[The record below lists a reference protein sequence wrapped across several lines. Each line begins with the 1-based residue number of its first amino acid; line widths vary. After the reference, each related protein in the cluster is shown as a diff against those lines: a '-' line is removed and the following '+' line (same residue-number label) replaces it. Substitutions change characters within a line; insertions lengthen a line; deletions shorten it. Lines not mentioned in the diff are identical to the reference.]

1 MGVPVIQL
9 VVAFGRQM
17 SRPLARK
24 IIAYAIKHPY
34 LRNRI
39 LVPVGRSLHAIS
51 FRLRIKSIGL
61 AVPSKTPNVTEQ
73 QAIEMASETL
83 VEALIYLLTVLL
95 IYAIYRSNP
104 EKAKASDVE
113 KYIKENEERIEKF
126 EEKLKEQGEITVKI
140 VKIIRENK
148 LDDRNILTDKGQ
160 KGQLLSFIGGK
171 MKTLIPG
178 QDKTSR

>member
-1 MGVPVIQL
+1 MMVFQL

-17 SRPLARK
+17 SRPLARR
-24 IIAYAIKHPY
+24 IIEYAIKHPY

-39 LVPVGRSLHAIS
+39 LIPVGRSLHAIS

-61 AVPSKTPNVTEQ
+61 AVPSKTPSVTDQ

-83 VEALIYLLTVLL
+83 VEALIYVTTVLL

-113 KYIKENEERIEKF
+113 KYIKDNESKLQRF
-126 EEKLKEQGEITVKI
+126 EEKLKEQDELVSKM
-140 VKIIRENK
+140 VKIIRENN
-148 LDDRNILTDKGQ
+148 LDAKNVLADKH
-160 KGQLLSFIGGK
+160 KGQLLTYLGDK
-171 MKTLIPG
+171 VKTLIPG
-178 QDKTSR
+178 QDRTAR

>member
-1 MGVPVIQL
+1 MGIPLIQL
-9 VVAFGRQM
+9 AVAFGRQM
-17 SRPLARK
+17 SRPLARR
-24 IIAYAIKHPY
+24 IIEYAIKHPY
-34 LRNRI
+34 LRNKI
-39 LVPVGRSLHAIS
+39 LVPVGRSLHAIA

-61 AVPSKTPNVTEQ
+61 AVPSKTPSVTDQ

-83 VEALIYLLTVLL
+83 VEALIYLTTVLL

-113 KYIKENEERIEKF
+113 KYIKENEDRVREF
-126 EEKLKEQGEITVKI
+126 EEKLKEQDELIAKM

-148 LDDRNILTDKGQ
+148 LDVKNVLVDKN
-160 KGQLLSFIGGK
+160 KGQLLTFLGDK

>member
-1 MGVPVIQL
+1 MGIPVIQL

-17 SRPLARK
+17 SRPIARK

-61 AVPSKTPNVTEQ
+61 AVPSKTPTVTEQ

-83 VEALIYLLTVLL
+83 VEALIYLLTVVL

-113 KYIKENEERIEKF
+113 KYVKENEDRIAKF
-126 EEKLKEQGEITVKI
+126 EEKLKEQDELALKI
-140 VKIIRENK
+140 VKIIREKK
-148 LDDRNILTDKGQ
+148 LDDKNILAEKGQ
-160 KGQLLSFIGGK
+160 KGQLLSFIGDK

>member
-1 MGVPVIQL
+1 
-9 VVAFGRQM
+9 M
-17 SRPLARK
+17 SRPIARK

-39 LVPVGRSLHAIS
+39 LVPVGRSNFALAGLHAIS

-61 AVPSKTPNVTEQ
+61 AVPSKTPTVTEQ

-83 VEALIYLLTVLL
+83 VEALIYLLTVVL

-113 KYIKENEERIEKF
+113 KYVKENEDRIAKF
-126 EEKLKEQGEITVKI
+126 EEKLKEQDELALKI
-140 VKIIRENK
+140 VKIIREKK
-148 LDDRNILTDKGQ
+148 LDDKNILAEKGQ
-160 KGQLLSFIGGK
+160 KGQLLSFIGDK